1 MIGKLKLKCG
11 SQFTSKMEG
20 MMNDLAIGVDHE
32 KEFAE
37 HYKKRQA
44 ADGIRGGME
53 FSVQVCVTRQHGDT
67 HFLAVSTLYT
77 CSCACVY
84 PTCLDTLYTV
94 LLRPACSVPLS

>member
-67 HFLAVSTLYT
+67 PQVTRIFLLFQLCTLAVVLACTPLAWIHYTL
-77 CSCACVY
+77 CF
-84 PTCLDTLYTV
+84 
-94 LLRPACSVPLS
+94 